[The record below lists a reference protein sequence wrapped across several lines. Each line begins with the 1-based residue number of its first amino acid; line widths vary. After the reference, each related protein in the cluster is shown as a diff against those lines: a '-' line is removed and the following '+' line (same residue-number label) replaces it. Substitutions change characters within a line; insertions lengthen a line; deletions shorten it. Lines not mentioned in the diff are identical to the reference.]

1 MALAGYNPGKM
12 DQRIT
17 LLQPITNFDATT
29 NDEVVTYTSAGN
41 VRAERI
47 FRNSTERFEAN
58 QQVGATVEEFRI
70 RDYSTVYAITQ
81 RWRIQWN
88 SATYNIRG
96 IEKVGRRNYLVLT
109 VELRDNNDASTDVFN
124 MNAIIDCGVFD
135 ASVNLFPTTGGT
147 GAGGSILRGNQF
159 QVSVEGVINSIAIP
173 EGATLQA
180 LVNNPGQT
188 TSNWRIFF

>member
-29 NDEVVTYTSAGN
+29 NDAVVTYTSAGN

-47 FRNSTERFEAN
+47 FRNSGERFEAN

-70 RDYSTVYAITQ
+70 RDYSSVYAITQ

-109 VELRDNNDASTDVFN
+109 AELRDN
-124 MNAIIDCGVFD
+124 G
-135 ASVNLFPTTGGT
+135 
-147 GAGGSILRGNQF
+147 
-159 QVSVEGVINSIAIP
+159 
-173 EGATLQA
+173 
-180 LVNNPGQT
+180 
-188 TSNWRIFF
+188 